1 MDTMRDRFAP
11 VVSRLLDEDPRVA
24 VVLAAIGTDA
34 FAGAARRHPDR
45 VVDVGIREQLLIGTA
60 AGLAL
65 TGLRPV
71 AHTFASF
78 LVERPFEQVKLD
90 LGHQEA
96 GAVLVSA
103 AASFD
108 WPAGGYTHMAPGDVA
123 LLDTL
128 DGWTVHVPGHPD
140 EAETLLRHAVAA
152 GDDKV
157 YVRLSVQA
165 NGQALPVD
173 GERFRTVREGRSG
186 VVVAVGPML
195 DAVLAATK
203 GLDVTVL
210 YATTVR
216 PFDGAALRRATET
229 AGADVVLVEPYLAGT
244 STAAAN
250 DALSDVPHRLLGLGV
265 GRREL
270 RRYGRPEEHVA
281 AHGLDARSLR
291 ERIAGFL
298 GAAWRQESARMSR
311 SSPSSSM
318 ASSRARTQANW
329 DSWSAIQ
336 NFPGSASTSSS
347 RSSLGQRTARE
358 VSSSGS
364 VANIFP
370 ATRNVGMLQAIFSVV
385 SGRDRAIRRTSSA
398 SGMAGTVSA
407 RTDNHLVR
415 AVAGMRLQ

>member
-24 VVLAAIGTDA
+24 VVLAEIGVDG
-34 FAGAARRHPDR
+34 FAAAARRHPDR
-45 VVDVGIREQLLIGTA
+45 VVNVGIREQLLVGAA

-71 AHTFASF
+71 VHTFASF

-90 LGHQEA
+90 LGHQDA

-157 YVRLSVQA
+157 YVRLSVQS
-165 NGQALPVD
+165 NGRALPVD

-186 VVVAVGPML
+186 VVVAVGPTL
-195 DAVLAATK
+195 DAVLDATE

-216 PFDGAALRRATET
+216 PFDGAALRLATET

-250 DALSDVPHRLLGLGV
+250 DALSDVPHRVLGLGV

-270 RRYGRPEEHVA
+270 RRYGQPEEHAA

-291 ERIAGFL
+291 ERVGSFL
-298 GAAWRQESARMSR
+298 GGGAAA
-311 SSPSSSM
+311 
-318 ASSRARTQANW
+318 AA
-329 DSWSAIQ
+329 
-336 NFPGSASTSSS
+336 
-347 RSSLGQRTARE
+347 
-358 VSSSGS
+358 
-364 VANIFP
+364 
-370 ATRNVGMLQAIFSVV
+370 
-385 SGRDRAIRRTSSA
+385 
-398 SGMAGTVSA
+398 
-407 RTDNHLVR
+407 
-415 AVAGMRLQ
+415 

>member
-24 VVLAAIGTDA
+24 VVLAEIGVDG
-34 FAGAARRHPDR
+34 FAEAARRHPDR
-45 VVDVGIREQLLIGTA
+45 VVNVGIREQLLVGAA

-71 AHTFASF
+71 VHTFASF

-90 LGHQEA
+90 LGHQDA

-157 YVRLSVQA
+157 YVRLSLQS
-165 NGQALPVD
+165 NGRALPV
-173 GERFRTVREGRSG
+173 GGQRFRTVREGRSG

-195 DAVLAATK
+195 DTVLAATE

-216 PFDGAALRRATET
+216 PFDGAALCRATQA
-229 AGADVVLVEPYLAGT
+229 AGTDVVLVEPYLAGT

-250 DALSDVPHRLLGLGV
+250 DALSEVPHRVLGLGV

-270 RRYGRPEEHVA
+270 RRYGRVEEHAA
-281 AHGLDARSLR
+281 AHGLDARTLR
-291 ERIAGFL
+291 ERIGGFV
-298 GAAWRQESARMSR
+298 GAA
-311 SSPSSSM
+311 
-318 ASSRARTQANW
+318 
-329 DSWSAIQ
+329 
-336 NFPGSASTSSS
+336 
-347 RSSLGQRTARE
+347 
-358 VSSSGS
+358 
-364 VANIFP
+364 
-370 ATRNVGMLQAIFSVV
+370 
-385 SGRDRAIRRTSSA
+385 
-398 SGMAGTVSA
+398 VSA
-407 RTDNHLVR
+407 
-415 AVAGMRLQ
+415 

>member
-24 VVLAAIGTDA
+24 VVLAEIGQDGFREA
-34 FAGAARRHPDR
+34 MARHPDR
-45 VVDVGIREQLLIGTA
+45 VINVGIREQLLVGAA

-71 AHTFASF
+71 VHTFASF

-90 LGHQEA
+90 LGHQDT

-108 WPAGGYTHMAPGDVA
+108 WPAGGFTHMAPGDVA

-165 NGQALPVD
+165 NRQDRRTD
-173 GERFRTVREGRSG
+173 GKHFLTVREGRSG
-186 VVVAVGPML
+186 VVVAVGPVL
-195 DAVLAATK
+195 DAVLAATE
-203 GLDVTVL
+203 GLDMTVL

-216 PFDGAALRRATET
+216 PFDAAGLRRAT
-229 AGADVVLVEPYLAGT
+229 AGAGTDVVLVEPYLAGT
-244 STAAAN
+244 STGAVSQ
-250 DALSDVPHRLLGLGV
+250 ALSDVPHRVLGLGV

-270 RRYGRPEEHVA
+270 RRYGTVEEHIA
-281 AHGLDARSLR
+281 AHGLDPASLR
-291 ERIAGFL
+291 DRIERFVG
-298 GAAWRQESARMSR
+298 
-311 SSPSSSM
+311 
-318 ASSRARTQANW
+318 
-329 DSWSAIQ
+329 
-336 NFPGSASTSSS
+336 
-347 RSSLGQRTARE
+347 
-358 VSSSGS
+358 
-364 VANIFP
+364 P
-370 ATRNVGMLQAIFSVV
+370 A
-385 SGRDRAIRRTSSA
+385 
-398 SGMAGTVSA
+398 
-407 RTDNHLVR
+407 
-415 AVAGMRLQ
+415 

>member
-24 VVLAAIGTDA
+24 VVLAEIGADGFRET
-34 FAGAARRHPDR
+34 GRRHPDR
-45 VVDVGIREQLLIGTA
+45 VINVGIREQLLIGTA

-71 AHTFASF
+71 VHTFASF

-90 LGHQEA
+90 LGHQDA

-108 WPAGGYTHMAPGDVA
+108 WPAGGFTHMAPGDVA

-152 GDDKV
+152 GEDKV
-157 YVRLSVQA
+157 YVRLSVQSNRQGRA
-165 NGQALPVD
+165 VD
-173 GERFRTVREGRSG
+173 GGHFHTVHEGRSG

-195 DAVLAATK
+195 DAVLAATR

-216 PFDGAALRRATET
+216 PFDVAGLRRATAA
-229 AGADVVLVEPYLAGT
+229 AGPDVVLVEPYLAGT
-244 STAAAN
+244 STAAVSE
-250 DALSDVPHRLLGLGV
+250 ALSDVPHRVLGLGV

-270 RRYGRPEEHVA
+270 RRYGTIEEHVA
-281 AHGLDARSLR
+281 AHGLDPAALR
-291 ERIAGFL
+291 GRITGYLAAG
-298 GAAWRQESARMSR
+298 
-311 SSPSSSM
+311 
-318 ASSRARTQANW
+318 RT
-329 DSWSAIQ
+329 
-336 NFPGSASTSSS
+336 
-347 RSSLGQRTARE
+347 TALTT
-358 VSSSGS
+358 G
-364 VANIFP
+364 
-370 ATRNVGMLQAIFSVV
+370 G
-385 SGRDRAIRRTSSA
+385 
-398 SGMAGTVSA
+398 
-407 RTDNHLVR
+407 
-415 AVAGMRLQ
+415 

>member
-24 VVLAAIGTDA
+24 VVLAEIGADG
-34 FAGAARRHPDR
+34 FAEAARRHPDR
-45 VVDVGIREQLLIGTA
+45 VVNVGIREQLLVGAA

-71 AHTFASF
+71 VHTFASF

-90 LGHQEA
+90 LGHQDA

-157 YVRLSVQA
+157 YVRLSVQS
-165 NGQALPVD
+165 NRQGLSVD
-173 GERFRTVREGRSG
+173 GQRFRTVREGRSG

-195 DAVLAATK
+195 DATLAATE

-216 PFDGAALRRATET
+216 PFDGAALRRATEA
-229 AGADVVLVEPYLAGT
+229 AGTDVVLVEPYLAGT

-250 DALSDVPHRLLGLGV
+250 DALAEVGHRILGLGV

-270 RRYGRPEEHVA
+270 RRYGQVEEHVA

-291 ERIAGFL
+291 KRIGGFL
-298 GAAWRQESARMSR
+298 GAA
-311 SSPSSSM
+311 
-318 ASSRARTQANW
+318 T
-329 DSWSAIQ
+329 
-336 NFPGSASTSSS
+336 
-347 RSSLGQRTARE
+347 
-358 VSSSGS
+358 
-364 VANIFP
+364 P
-370 ATRNVGMLQAIFSVV
+370 A
-385 SGRDRAIRRTSSA
+385 
-398 SGMAGTVSA
+398 
-407 RTDNHLVR
+407 
-415 AVAGMRLQ
+415 

>member
-11 VVSRLLDEDPRVA
+11 VVSRLLDEDPRLA
-24 VVLAAIGTDA
+24 VVLAEIGKDGFREA
-34 FAGAARRHPDR
+34 MARHPDR
-45 VVDVGIREQLLIGTA
+45 VINVGIREQLLVGAA

-71 AHTFASF
+71 VHTFASF

-90 LGHQEA
+90 LGHQDT

-140 EAETLLRHAVAA
+140 EAETLLHHAVAA

-157 YVRLSVQA
+157 YVRLSVQS
-165 NGQALPVD
+165 NRQGRVVD
-173 GERFRTVREGRSG
+173 GNRLVTVREGRRG
-186 VVVAVGPML
+186 VVVAVGPLL
-195 DAVLAATK
+195 DPVLAATE

-216 PFDGAALRRATET
+216 PFDAAGLRRATES

-244 STAAAN
+244 STAAVSE
-250 DALSDVPHRLLGLGV
+250 ALTDVPHRVLGLGV

-270 RRYGRPEEHVA
+270 RRYGTIEEHMI
-281 AHGLDARSLR
+281 AHGLDPAALR
-291 ERIAGFL
+291 EQIVRFAAPTRRAG
-298 GAAWRQESARMSR
+298 
-311 SSPSSSM
+311 
-318 ASSRARTQANW
+318 
-329 DSWSAIQ
+329 
-336 NFPGSASTSSS
+336 
-347 RSSLGQRTARE
+347 
-358 VSSSGS
+358 
-364 VANIFP
+364 
-370 ATRNVGMLQAIFSVV
+370 
-385 SGRDRAIRRTSSA
+385 
-398 SGMAGTVSA
+398 
-407 RTDNHLVR
+407 
-415 AVAGMRLQ
+415 